1 MKLKRIVILL
11 SIVLLSML
19 VACSSNS
26 STSENDSNNNSNSGD
41 NSNSNEEQSEDVKIT
56 FFNTSAEVNEVFENL
71 FDKYHELN
79 SNVTVELI
87 PTPIG
92 GAQIEK
98 FQSLLAS
105 GTPATIANLDAGAIL
120 QYKDKFLDLES
131 DREKYEQLTKPG
143 TIDRVLLDGKFLG
156 VPWTSQG
163 YGLLYNKRAVED
175 ATGESFDPASIRKR
189 DDLATLFE
197 KIDAA
202 GTAPVVIHGA
212 DWSLGSHYTGLGYAL
227 QSQDVD
233 ENLAFVED
241 LKNGEA
247 DLSQNKQFNGLMDT
261 FDLLKKYN
269 LRKDDPLV
277 SDYNLDSTAFA
288 KGEAAFYFMGDWT
301 WAVIGQLE
309 GRDDEFG
316 VIPVPISNN
325 PEDYGNSQIAFSEP
339 KLFAIDDT
347 ESTEAQQK
355 AAKDLI
361 EWMLTSEEGQMAII
375 TDMGLNMPYENLL
388 AESPNIISH
397 SVDEYVNKGD
407 VINISVMNYFQPD
420 WWSKVGASMQKYL
433 SNNIEREELYNEFE
447 DYWESSK

>member
-1 MKLKRIVILL
+1 MKLKMASIFKLM

-19 VACSSNS
+19 IACS
-26 STSENDSNNNSNSGD
+26 NDSSNADENSNSD
-41 NSNSNEEQSEDVKIT
+41 ENSNDNQDQSEDVKIT

-71 FDKYHELN
+71 FDKYEELN
-79 SNVTVELI
+79 PNVTVELI

-131 DREKYEQLTKPG
+131 EKEKYEALTTPG
-143 TIDRVLLDGKFLG
+143 TIDRVLLDGKYLG
-156 VPWTSQG
+156 IPWTSQG
-163 YGLLYNKRAVED
+163 YGLLYNKRVIEE
-175 ATGESFDPASIRKR
+175 ATGESFDPSVTRTR
-189 DDLATLFE
+189 DDLAALFE
-197 KIDAA
+197 EIDAS

-227 QSQDVD
+227 QSRDVE
-233 ENLAFVED
+233 ENLAFVEE
-241 LKNGEA
+241 LKNGNVV
-247 DLSQNKQFNGLMDT
+247 LSDNPQFNGLMDT

-309 GRDDEFG
+309 GRDEEFG

-347 ESTEAQQK
+347 ESTEAQQQ
-355 AAKDLI
+355 AAKELI
-361 EWMLTSEEGQMAII
+361 EWMLTSEEGQTAII
-375 TDMGLNMPYENLL
+375 TEMGLNMPYNDLK
-388 AESPNIISH
+388 AESPNVISN
-397 SVDEYVNKGD
+397 SVSEYVQRGD
-407 VINISVMNYFQPD
+407 VISISVMNYFQPD

-433 SNNIEREELYNEFE
+433 SDNIEREELYNEFE
-447 DYWESSK
+447 DYWESTK